1 VLLDLSDDRPRKHV
15 TPTGPAPIEP
25 LNDDRR
31 DHPEDPAKKTPP
43 SAQRTHPAA
52 IKGFSLK
59 MSFRSVASVAISDVQ
74 LLV

>member
-31 DHPEDPAKKTPP
+31 DHPEDPAKKLRHPRNVRILLP
-43 SAQRTHPAA
+43 SRD
-52 IKGFSLK
+52 FL
-59 MSFRSVASVAISDVQ
+59 
-74 LLV
+74 